1 MNIILEI
8 LTTIELPICPLTWEK
23 DIDKSKNLFILVI
36 SDSRKINSIIEL
48 SVQQQKYFVAIYVQ
62 FSLRIDALVSSVV
75 PACFF
80 YHIYVITDVM
90 NFFHYHLSW
99 Q

>member
-1 MNIILEI
+1 MNIVLEI

-23 DIDKSKNLFILVI
+23 DIDKSKNLFFLVI
-36 SDSRKINSIIEL
+36 SDTRKINSIIEL

-62 FSLRIDALVSSVV
+62 FSLRIDALVSNVFYN
-75 PACFF
+75 ACFLQMF
-80 YHIYVITDVM
+80 M